1 MIQFVLHITK
11 VEKEQYLKIEIE
23 TGEQFLG
30 FRAIAEDVYDIYI
43 YIYTEYK
50 YEYLY
55 YIYKLYKYEYLLY
68 IYIYKYECLY
78 NYYIYIYILNL
89 FTYIIH
95 RYTLLVDSNTRIGLH
110 DLELP
115 SH

>member
-43 YIYTEYK
+43 YIQNINMNT
-50 YEYLY
+50 
-55 YIYKLYKYEYLLY
+55 YI
-68 IYIYKYECLY
+68 IYINYI
-78 NYYIYIYILNL
+78 NMNTYYIYI
-89 FTYIIH
+89 
-95 RYTLLVDSNTRIGLH
+95 
-110 DLELP
+110 
-115 SH
+115 